1 MYEKN
6 MFIINILILVL
17 VGYLLVTLALYFFQ
31 RNLLYFP
38 AVNNY
43 FGEKLNISVEKVKI
57 KTEDDIELLSWY
69 HNKNSISYKTILFLH
84 GNAGTLENRIV
95 L

>member
-17 VGYLLVTLALYFFQ
+17 VGYLLVTLVLYFFQ
-31 RNLLYFP
+31 RNLLYYP

-57 KTEDDIELLSWY
+57 KYS
-69 HNKNSISYKTILFLH
+69 LH
-84 GNAGTLENRIV
+84 L
-95 L
+95 